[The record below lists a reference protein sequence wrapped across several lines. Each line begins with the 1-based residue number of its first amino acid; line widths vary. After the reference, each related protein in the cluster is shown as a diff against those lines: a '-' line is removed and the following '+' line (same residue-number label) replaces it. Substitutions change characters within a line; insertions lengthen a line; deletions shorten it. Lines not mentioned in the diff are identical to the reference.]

1 MAEKEAP
8 NDIEEYIVDSEFDRV
23 KDQYAE
29 LQEVFKNFA
38 AKEASSIAH
47 VIERSAPSPNRVVSI
62 RPLAQKM
69 EKSPKCRRKP
79 PYKLIERNNIT
90 GEFNECRSAQGE
102 EAKQESAQAGQ

>member
-23 KDQYAE
+23 KDQYVE

-47 VIERSAPSPNRVVSI
+47 VIERSAPSPNRVDYFHV
-62 RPLAQKM
+62 Q
-69 EKSPKCRRKP
+69 SPK
-79 PYKLIERNNIT
+79 LHQTSDNT
-90 GEFNECRSAQGE
+90 GYILLCY
-102 EAKQESAQAGQ
+102 